1 MLVTMA
7 EKVLLALVFVIFG
20 NQVTHCDSLLSRT
33 SGKDAPLDAIN
44 YHAEDGRMKM
54 MDTIEDELHG
64 IVKDV
69 EKMED
74 GKGIVLFSSL
84 HFLFIRTRKFRSGIG
99 ALKCCP
105 VSRLKCS

>member
-74 GKGIVLFSSL
+74 GMGIVLLFFFTLYIYKNPEISL
-84 HFLFIRTRKFRSGIG
+84 G
-99 ALKCCP
+99 A
-105 VSRLKCS
+105 RCS